1 MPDRSTHRR
10 TSRGILGD
18 DFDYVHKWKD
28 EPVTRLGANHRDVR
42 HGPLAAYKTGNRFKG
57 SGIFN
62 FGAAAAS
69 IIHDLEDGH
78 TTTWLAVIVGITLG
92 AEAFSQFLK
101 RRNSDA
107 AMGNMHRERDAV
119 VFAT

>member
-1 MPDRSTHRR
+1 LPDRSTHRR
-10 TSRGILGD
+10 TSRDILGD

-28 EPVTRLGANHRDVR
+28 EPVTQLGANHRDVR
-42 HGPLAAYKTGNRFKG
+42 HGPLSAYKAGNRFKG

-78 TTTWLAVIVGITLG
+78 VTTWLAVILAVTLG
-92 AEAFSQFLK
+92 AAAVRWS
-101 RRNSDA
+101 RSRAGIIPTASDQS
-107 AMGNMHRERDAV
+107 MSV
-119 VFAT
+119 SLV